1 MYGSIAKGNDSAT
14 SDIDLMIL
22 SDSLTYADVFGA
34 VEEAAEQLGRPINP
48 TVYSRQ
54 ELSKRISQGH
64 SFVGRVLAQPKIWL
78 IGGEDDLAA

>member
-34 VEEAAEQLGRPINP
+34 VEEAAEQLVHCARNHW
-48 TVYSRQ
+48 TY
-54 ELSKRISQGH
+54 
-64 SFVGRVLAQPKIWL
+64 
-78 IGGEDDLAA
+78 